1 MPVSEHIQLSSGDT
15 TYTWEEGWAAPPPDA
30 LAGSGWAHHGLGVT
44 ADQHIIGYQSGGDHM
59 CIFDQDGRLLEQWPT
74 GLVEGHGMALAGPS
88 GKERLWIADP
98 GSSLLPEGTPGVR
111 AISDRELGWKLP
123 WPGYAMHMPVGMK
136 GHGAVVAFDIH
147 GKRLIT
153 LPVPE
158 LPQYSPGLYA
168 PTAVAVD
175 DGPSGDGSIWVAD
188 GYGQSLV
195 HRFSAD
201 GELELTLS
209 GEEGAGRFDCPH
221 AVFIDHRRPEPRL
234 YVTDRTNAR
243 LQIYTLE
250 GAFLDVVSSIFKSP
264 SALAASDDRLIVAEL
279 HARLAVLDADD
290 KLVGYLGEDGAALER
305 AGWPNA
311 IADGR
316 TVRPPD
322 LRRGLF
328 NSPHGLAVD
337 AAGNIYVAEWLIGG
351 RMIRLRRVP

>member
-1 MPVSEHIQLSSGDT
+1 MPMSEAIKLSGGDT
-15 TYTWEEGWAAPPPDA
+15 TYTWEEGWATPPPDD
-30 LAGSGWAHHGLGVT
+30 LAGSGWAHHGLAVT
-44 ADQHIIGYQSGGDHM
+44 ADQHIIGYQSGGDQV
-59 CIFDQDGRLLEQWPT
+59 CIFDQDGHLLEQWPT
-74 GLVEGHGMALAGPS
+74 GLVEGHGMALVGPAGE
-88 GKERLWIADP
+88 ERLWIADT
-98 GSSLLPEGTPGVR
+98 G
-111 AISDRELGWKLP
+111 
-123 WPGYAMHMPVGMK
+123 MPVGMK
-136 GHGAVVAFDIH
+136 GHAAVVAFDLH

-158 LPQYSPGLYA
+158 LPAYSRGLYA

-175 DGPSGDGSIWVAD
+175 DGPSGDGPIWVAD

-250 GAFLDVVSSIFKSP
+250 GAFLDVVSGIFKSP
-264 SALAASDDRLIVAEL
+264 SALAASDDQLIVAEL

-290 KLVGYLGEDGAALER
+290 KLVSYLGEDEAALDR

-311 IADGR
+311 IAAGR
-316 TVRPPD
+316 MVRPPD

-337 AAGNIYVAEWLIGG
+337 AAGNIYVAEWLTGG
-351 RMIRLRRVP
+351 RMIRLRREP